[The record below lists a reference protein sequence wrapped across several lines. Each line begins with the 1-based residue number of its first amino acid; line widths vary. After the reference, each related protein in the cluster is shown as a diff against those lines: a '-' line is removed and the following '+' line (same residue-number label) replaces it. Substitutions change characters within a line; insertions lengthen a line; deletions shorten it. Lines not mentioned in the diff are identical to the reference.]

1 MLLAAAA
8 LGWLPHAPPRSAG
21 RAAAL
26 GRRGFSLE
34 HPVVAMAQLSKKN
47 SDNVDWNDHTATF
60 EYLCDLAG
68 VPFDGEAEMDFDGFV
83 LAFEQAFNSGI
94 GLDPDHVDELK
105 VAVGSADDEDEPSD
119 VSLGDWQKF
128 HRKWRLASTM
138 EAVLEQ
144 EVSKKKY
151 EAAREKREDEFAA
164 ELKARQDEFEAALVA
179 AKGAKDDSRP
189 NLMSEAG
196 RAAKE
201 KMGNWFEQRAG
212 AAELAAQYRSLDL
225 DMWSN
230 VTDGVGGLDDALEQI
245 RRRVW
250 VPLCAPQALLNEL
263 GAQRLKGLLLY
274 GPPGCGKSL
283 LAARLAAGLS
293 RRPPTLV
300 SGPEI
305 MDKYVGGSEQQLRNL
320 FVTIPP
326 VPARPGDAEDT
337 MIVAEA
343 NELHVIGAPPPPPP
357 SRDPHPPTYHT
368 TALTR
373 ARPAAVQSSTSL
385 TRSRGSGAAAAT
397 RGTPRAT
404 RRATRWSTSCWR
416 SWTASPTCR
425 CRPL

>member
-1 MLLAAAA
+1 
-8 LGWLPHAPPRSAG
+8 
-21 RAAAL
+21 
-26 GRRGFSLE
+26 
-34 HPVVAMAQLSKKN
+34 MAQLSKKN

-245 RRRVW
+245 RRRGRWASLKSVQRYSKTAH
-250 VPLCAPQALLNEL
+250 VSADYAAL
-263 GAQRLKGLLLY
+263 
-274 GPPGCGKSL
+274 PS
-283 LAARLAAGLS
+283 AACQIGREFLD
-293 RRPPTLV
+293 RP
-300 SGPEI
+300 
-305 MDKYVGGSEQQLRNL
+305 DDYV
-320 FVTIPP
+320 
-326 VPARPGDAEDT
+326 
-337 MIVAEA
+337 
-343 NELHVIGAPPPPPP
+343 
-357 SRDPHPPTYHT
+357 
-368 TALTR
+368 
-373 ARPAAVQSSTSL
+373 RPAVV
-385 TRSRGSGAAAAT
+385 SRV
-397 RGTPRAT
+397 RF
-404 RRATRWSTSCWR
+404 
-416 SWTASPTCR
+416 
-425 CRPL
+425 PL

>member
-1 MLLAAAA
+1 MLLAASA

-245 RRRVW
+245 RRRV
-250 VPLCAPQALLNEL
+250 
-263 GAQRLKGLLLY
+263 
-274 GPPGCGKSL
+274 
-283 LAARLAAGLS
+283 
-293 RRPPTLV
+293 
-300 SGPEI
+300 
-305 MDKYVGGSEQQLRNL
+305 
-320 FVTIPP
+320 
-326 VPARPGDAEDT
+326 
-337 MIVAEA
+337 
-343 NELHVIGAPPPPPP
+343 
-357 SRDPHPPTYHT
+357 
-368 TALTR
+368 
-373 ARPAAVQSSTSL
+373 
-385 TRSRGSGAAAAT
+385 
-397 RGTPRAT
+397 
-404 RRATRWSTSCWR
+404 
-416 SWTASPTCR
+416 
-425 CRPL
+425 

>member
-26 GRRGFSLE
+26 SRRGFSLE

-357 SRDPHPPTYHT
+357 SRDPRTHPPTTHP
-368 TALTR
+368 R
-373 ARPAAVQSSTSL
+373 SPAPAPSPPV
-385 TRSRGSGAAAAT
+385 RS
-397 RGTPRAT
+397 PR
-404 RRATRWSTSCWR
+404 RV
-416 SWTASPTCR
+416 
-425 CRPL
+425 

>member
-1 MLLAAAA
+1 
-8 LGWLPHAPPRSAG
+8 
-21 RAAAL
+21 
-26 GRRGFSLE
+26 
-34 HPVVAMAQLSKKN
+34 PVVAMAQLSKKN

-212 AAELAAQYRSLDL
+212 AA
-225 DMWSN
+225 
-230 VTDGVGGLDDALEQI
+230 
-245 RRRVW
+245 
-250 VPLCAPQALLNEL
+250 
-263 GAQRLKGLLLY
+263 
-274 GPPGCGKSL
+274 
-283 LAARLAAGLS
+283 
-293 RRPPTLV
+293 
-300 SGPEI
+300 
-305 MDKYVGGSEQQLRNL
+305 
-320 FVTIPP
+320 
-326 VPARPGDAEDT
+326 
-337 MIVAEA
+337 
-343 NELHVIGAPPPPPP
+343 
-357 SRDPHPPTYHT
+357 
-368 TALTR
+368 
-373 ARPAAVQSSTSL
+373 
-385 TRSRGSGAAAAT
+385 
-397 RGTPRAT
+397 
-404 RRATRWSTSCWR
+404 
-416 SWTASPTCR
+416 
-425 CRPL
+425 